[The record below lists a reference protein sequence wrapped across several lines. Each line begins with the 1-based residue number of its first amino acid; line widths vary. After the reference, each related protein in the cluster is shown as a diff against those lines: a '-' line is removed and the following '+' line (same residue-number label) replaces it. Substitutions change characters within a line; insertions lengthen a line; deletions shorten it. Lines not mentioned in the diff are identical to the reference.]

1 MSLLGELKR
10 RNVFRVATFYVV
22 AAWILLQAGDLLFD
36 TLGVPPFGMKLL
48 LGLLILG
55 FPLAL
60 IFAWVF
66 ELTPD
71 GLKREHEVSRDA
83 SIAAQTAS
91 KLNLLIV
98 GLLVIAIGLGIA
110 NRIGHRQEQDA
121 GQAAGTAQPK
131 ATPAAGALSGGTTT
145 PVEPVIGAG
154 VSIAVLPFVNMS
166 DEKANEYFSDG
177 LTEEL
182 LNVLANVQG
191 LRVIAR
197 TSSFAYKGKD
207 VKIADVARDLSVDHV
222 LEGSVRK
229 SGNTVRITTQLIRA
243 ADSSH
248 LWSETYDRKLD
259 DIFAVQDEISKS
271 VVDALKLELLTDGRK
286 AADIGGT
293 TNTHAYEAFLL
304 GRHLLAQG
312 EAESTLRASLQSFEK
327 AIQLDPNYAQAYA
340 GKAGAQSRLASN
352 GYDGFDVGFGKARQ
366 AAQRSLELAPNLAEG
381 YLALALTQG
390 VLSGDVSGNYALYER
405 ALQLNPGSALV
416 QQSYADFATLAGA
429 HEQAIAAGQRAVA
442 LDPIS
447 APAFNSLSA
456 VYANARRYPEAEAA
470 ARRALQL
477 SPGRPGTSA
486 SLGYALLLQRR
497 FDEASAAFEAEPVKW
512 ARLTGRILVLAMT
525 EKTAAARRELTD
537 FQAEFGD
544 LASYQYAE
552 IEAQLG
558 DKDAA
563 LRWLENARRVH
574 DPGYLSGI
582 LVDPLLD
589 PLRGD
594 PRFDKL
600 VNQAGFARTP

>member
-22 AAWILLQAGDLLFD
+22 AGWVLLQAGDLLFD
-36 TLGVPPFGMKLL
+36 TLEVPPFGMQLL

-55 FPLAL
+55 FPLAV

-91 KLNLLIV
+91 KLNVLTI

-110 NRIGHRQEQDA
+110 NWMGHRQFRNPDET
-121 GQAAGTAQPK
+121 AAL
-131 ATPAAGALSGGTTT
+131 PAAQSQPG
-145 PVEPVIGAG
+145 PVAPPASAVIGTG

-197 TSSFAYKGKD
+197 TSSFAYKGKN
-207 VKIADVARDLSVDHV
+207 VKIADVARDLAVDHV

-229 SGNTVRITTQLIRA
+229 SGDTVRITTQLIRA
-243 ADSSH
+243 SDSSH
-248 LWSETYDRKLD
+248 LWSETYDRNLN
-259 DIFAVQDEISKS
+259 DIFAVQDEISQH
-271 VVDALKLELLTDGRK
+271 VVDALKLQLLAGDRG
-286 AADIGGT
+286 AGDVGGT
-293 TNTHAYEAFLL
+293 SNAQAYEAFLL
-304 GRHLLAQG
+304 GRHLLGKG
-312 EAESTLRASLQSFEK
+312 EAEDTLRASLQSFEQ
-327 AIQLDPNYAQAYA
+327 AIKLDPAYAQAYA
-340 GKAGAQSRLASN
+340 AKAAAQSRLASN

-381 YLALALTQG
+381 YLALAFTQAH
-390 VLSGDVSGNYALYER
+390 LSGDLSGSYALFER

-416 QQSYADFATLAGA
+416 QQTYADFSTTVGA
-429 HEQAIAAGQRAVA
+429 HDQAIAAARRAVA

-447 APAFNSLSA
+447 APAYNSLSA
-456 VYANARRYPEAEAA
+456 VYANAGRLPEAEAA
-470 ARRALQL
+470 ARRALQIA
-477 SPGRPGTSA
+477 PGRPGTSA
-486 SLGYALLLQRR
+486 NLGFALLLQKR
-497 FDEASAAFEAEPVKW
+497 FEEASAAFEAEPVEW
-512 ARLTGRILVLAMT
+512 GRLTGRSLVLAMT
-525 EKTAAARRELTD
+525 DKRAPARRELAA
-537 FQAEFGD
+537 FQSKFGD
-544 LASYQYAE
+544 RASYQYAQ

-558 DKDAA
+558 DKEAA

-574 DPGYLSGI
+574 DPGYLGGVLI
-582 LVDPLLD
+582 DPMLD

-594 PRFDKL
+594 PRFEAL
-600 VNQAGFARTP
+600 VNLAGFERKP

>member
-66 ELTPD
+66 ELTPE

-110 NRIGHRQEQDA
+110 NWLGHRQERDT
-121 GQAAGTAQPK
+121 GQVAGTSQPK
-131 ATPAAGALSGGTTT
+131 PTSATTALSGNVASTAG
-145 PVEPVIGAG
+145 PGIGAG

-166 DEKANEYFSDG
+166 DDKANEYFSDG

-182 LNVLANVQG
+182 LNVLANVPG

-207 VKIADVARDLSVDHV
+207 AKIADVARDLSVDHV

-229 SGNTVRITTQLIRA
+229 AGDTVRITTQLIRA

-259 DIFAVQDEISKS
+259 DIFAVQDDISKS
-271 VVDALKLELLTDGRK
+271 VVDALKLKLLTDGHK
-286 AADIGGT
+286 AADVGGT
-293 TNTHAYEAFLL
+293 TDAHAYEAYLL

-312 EAESTLRASLQSFEK
+312 EAEGTLRASLRSFEK
-327 AIQLDPNYAQAYA
+327 AVELDPNYAQAYA
-340 GKAGAQSRLASN
+340 GKAAAQSRLASN

-381 YLALALTQG
+381 YLALAFTQG

-416 QQSYADFATLAGA
+416 QQSYADFATTAGA

-447 APAFNSLSA
+447 APAYNSLSA

-470 ARRALQL
+470 ARHALQL
-477 SPGRPGTSA
+477 APGRPGTSA
-486 SLGYALLLQRR
+486 TLGYALLLQSR
-497 FDEASAAFEAEPVKW
+497 FDEAGAACEAESVKW
-512 ARLTGRILVLAMT
+512 TRLTCRALVLAMT
-525 EKTAAARRELTD
+525 GKQQAARRELTA

-544 LASYQYAE
+544 PASYQYAE

-558 DKDAA
+558 DKSAA

-574 DPGYLSGI
+574 DPGYLGGI
-582 LVDPLLD
+582 LIDPLLD

-594 PRFDKL
+594 PRFEQL
-600 VNQAGFARTP
+600 VNQAGFVRKP